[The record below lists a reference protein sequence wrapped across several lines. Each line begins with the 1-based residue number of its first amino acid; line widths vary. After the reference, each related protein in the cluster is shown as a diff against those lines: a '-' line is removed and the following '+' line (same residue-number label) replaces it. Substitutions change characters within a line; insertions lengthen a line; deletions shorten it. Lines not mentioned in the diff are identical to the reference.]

1 MRTVIINTNMVQM
14 KEITIRVAE
23 EKLDFFYEIMNQ
35 LELDKAELPSVS
47 KKQQKELERRIDL
60 LKSGEMTARPW
71 SEVKNDMLKK
81 K

>member
-1 MRTVIINTNMVQM
+1 MVPM

-71 SEVKNDMLKK
+71 SEVKNDILKNE
-81 K
+81 